1 MLANRLLMNSS
12 LTESIDIACLINRL
26 RKKVCRAD
34 IVVVEEVKDKK
45 EEEEEK
51 KKKEE
56 EAKKKKKKKAE
67 EDKKEAEEEKKNSC
81 RAPVVITRGRCRRF
95 YARNNSQ
102 KAATSCE
109 ATYYYLRWILP
120 GVYICIICLCFWFY
134 TFATSVGFSPSTVL
148 HCCAHVHKTWF
159 WFALALQ

>member
-1 MLANRLLMNSS
+1 MYGVYAGVNSVAITREAKDRLEVVG
-12 LTESIDIACLINRL
+12 ESINIACLINRL

-95 YARNNSQ
+95 YARNNS
-102 KAATSCE
+102 
-109 ATYYYLRWILP
+109 
-120 GVYICIICLCFWFY
+120 
-134 TFATSVGFSPSTVL
+134 
-148 HCCAHVHKTWF
+148 
-159 WFALALQ
+159 